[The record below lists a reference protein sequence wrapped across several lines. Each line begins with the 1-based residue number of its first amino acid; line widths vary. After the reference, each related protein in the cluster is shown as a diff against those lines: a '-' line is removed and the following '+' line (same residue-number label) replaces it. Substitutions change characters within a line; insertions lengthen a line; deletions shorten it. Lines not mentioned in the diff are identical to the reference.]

1 MRVLLVNMPWSP
13 IDLPSLALG
22 ILKRSI
28 DERVPGA
35 TADVLHANLEFT
47 DWITA
52 RREFT
57 ADDYEYYAL
66 SSYFMGCGDWVF
78 SSALYDDP
86 TWREDEFA
94 SVMKGKLRSSRMR
107 MTRELHREVPR
118 FVEEIARRVVEYGPD
133 VVGFTSTFQ
142 QNTAALAA
150 ARHVKRLAPHIVTV
164 MGGANCDAEQ
174 GAAVHRNFP
183 FVDHVVR
190 GEGETA
196 FPELVRALAEGRTE
210 LGGIPGLCHRAADG
224 TGVVNPMATAPLPPA
239 HILPPDYSGYFE
251 CLAASVARNWVEPK
265 LVVEGARG
273 CWWGEKHHCTF
284 CGLNGSFMQ
293 FRSKSP
299 DVFYEEI
306 MDLARRHRV
315 LDMYVVDNILDMGY
329 LNTVLPRIID
339 SGYDL
344 RLHIE
349 IKANMRRPQLR
360 TLSDAGLIYVQPGIE
375 SLNNRV
381 LDLMD
386 KGVSGCQN
394 VRMLRDG
401 AETGLS
407 VSWNYLH
414 GFPGE
419 TSEDYEPVIAQIPA
433 LEHLDPPVDLSARI
447 AIERFSPYFN
457 RPELGFTGLRPEAHY
472 RFTYDLPE
480 EELYDLA
487 YVFEAP
493 ARGIGEPT
501 VGALNDALA
510 GWRKHHTDARLTHTD
525 LGDRIVLVSRRRA
538 FPWRA
543 MELADPFEVALF
555 RLLDQPHAP
564 AALARKAAARVPGDP
579 RGQEEVERILDEWV
593 ALGVVFT
600 DGGQYVHL
608 APAAVNEDLLRLDFM
623 RHLHTA
629 GVYAPTAAGGA
640 AEDGTGR
647 SDGGDRDR
655 ADDPLDADRPPVSV

>member
-22 ILKRSI
+22 ILKRSV

-35 TADVLHANLEFT
+35 TCEVLHANLEFT
-47 DWITA
+47 DWITERTA
-52 RREFT
+52 FT
-57 ADDYEYYAL
+57 AEDYEYYAL
-66 SSYFMGCGDWVF
+66 SSYFLGCGDWVF

-86 TWREDEFA
+86 GWKDEEFTR
-94 SVMKGKLRSSRMR
+94 VMSRKLRKSRMR
-107 MTRELHREVPR
+107 MTRELHEQVPG
-118 FVEEIARRVVEYGPD
+118 FVEAIARRIVEAEPD

-150 ARHVKRLAPHIVTV
+150 ARQVKKLAPHIRTV

-174 GAAVHRNFP
+174 GASVHRNFP
-183 FVDHVVR
+183 FVDYVVR
-190 GEGETA
+190 GEGEQA
-196 FPELVRALAEGRTE
+196 FPQLLVALGENEPDLKAVA
-210 LGGIPGLCHRAADG
+210 GLCHRDADG
-224 TGVVNPMATAPLPPA
+224 TPVANPMPSGPIAPA
-239 HILPPDYSGYFE
+239 AILPPDYSGYFE
-251 CLAASVARNWVEPK
+251 RLASSVARNWVEPK

-299 DVFYEEI
+299 DTFYEEI

-329 LNTVLPRIID
+329 LKTVLPRIID
-339 SGYDL
+339 SGHDL
-344 RLHIE
+344 RMHIE
-349 IKANMRRPQLR
+349 IKANMRRSQLQV
-360 TLSDAGLIYVQPGIE
+360 LADAGLIYVQPGIE
-375 SLNNRV
+375 SLNSRV

-419 TSEDYEPVIAQIPA
+419 TAEDYEPVIRQLPA

-447 AIERFSPYFN
+447 AIERFSPYFKQ
-457 RPELGFTGLRPEAHY
+457 PELGFTGLRPEEHY

-480 EELYDLA
+480 SELYDMA

-493 ARGIGEPT
+493 ERGITEET
-501 VGALNDALA
+501 VSLLNDALA
-510 GWRKHHTDARLTHTD
+510 AWKKRHVDARLTHTD
-525 LGDRIVLVSRRRA
+525 LGDQIVLVSRRHA
-538 FPWRA
+538 FDWRT
-543 MELADPFEVALF
+543 MRLTDPVELAVF
-555 RLLDQPHAP
+555 RLLDQPHTPVALLRKLERVLTGRP
-564 AALARKAAARVPGDP
+564 ATTPEGL
-579 RGQEEVERILDEWV
+579 RGLLDDWV
-593 ALGVVFT
+593 ARGVVFT
-600 DGGQYVHL
+600 DAGQYVHL
-608 APAAVNEDLLRLDFM
+608 APAGVNQDLLRLDYM
-623 RHLHTA
+623 RHAHARPESEAASGTA
-629 GVYAPTAAGGA
+629 GQA
-640 AEDGTGR
+640 
-647 SDGGDRDR
+647 DRDVPTP
-655 ADDPLDADRPPVSV
+655 ALS

>member
-22 ILKRSI
+22 ILKRSV
-28 DERVPGA
+28 DEHVPDGSA
-35 TADVLHANLEFT
+35 EVLHANLEFT
-47 DWITA
+47 DWIT
-52 RREFT
+52 RRMEFT
-57 ADDYEYYAL
+57 AEDYEYYAL
-66 SSYFMGCGDWVF
+66 ASYFMGCGDWVF

-86 TWREDEFA
+86 AWREEEFVA
-94 SVMKGKLRSSRMR
+94 AMKGKLGASRMQ
-107 MTRELHREVPR
+107 MTRELHRLVPE
-118 FVEEIARRVVEYGPD
+118 FVSDIARRIVDEAPD

-150 ARHVKRLAPHIVTV
+150 ARQVKRLAPHIVTV
-164 MGGANCDAEQ
+164 MGGANCDGEQ
-174 GAAVHRNFP
+174 GATVHRNFP
-183 FVDHVVR
+183 FVDHVIR
-190 GEGETA
+190 GEGEAA
-196 FPELVRALAEGRTE
+196 FPQLLSALGEEHPDLSTVA
-210 LGGIPGLCHRAADG
+210 GLCHRGPDG
-224 TGVVNPMATAPLPPA
+224 ASTANAMATSPLPPA
-239 HILPPDYSGYFE
+239 TILPPDYSGYFE
-251 CLAASVARNWVEPK
+251 RLGASVARNWVEPK

-299 DVFYEEI
+299 DTFYDEI

-329 LNTVLPRIID
+329 LSTVLPRIIE

-349 IKANMRRPQLR
+349 IKANMRRSQLR

-375 SLNNRV
+375 SLNSRV

-419 TSEDYEPVIAQIPA
+419 SAEDYDPVIAQIPA
-433 LEHLDPPVDLSARI
+433 LEHLNPPVDLSARI

-457 RPELGFTGLRPEAHY
+457 RPELGFSGLRPEAHY

-480 EELYDLA
+480 EELYGLA

-493 ARGIGEPT
+493 ERGIGKPT
-501 VGALNDALA
+501 VTALNAALA
-510 GWRKHHTDARLTHTD
+510 AWRKHHADARLTQAD
-525 LGDRIVLVSRRRA
+525 LGDRIVLVSKRRA
-538 FPWRA
+538 FDWRA
-543 MELADPFEVALF
+543 MELTDPYEIALF
-555 RLLDQPHAP
+555 RLLDQPHTPSAVT
-564 AALARKAAARVPGDP
+564 RKAAGRVPDGALREDAV
-579 RGQEEVERILDEWV
+579 QELLDRWVE
-593 ALGVVFT
+593 LGLVFT
-600 DGGQYVHL
+600 DNGQYVHI
-608 APAAVNEDLLRLDFM
+608 APSAVNEDLLRLDFM
-623 RHLHTA
+623 RHRHAAPAPDAAPAEPAEPHMT
-629 GVYAPTAAGGA
+629 GV
-640 AEDGTGR
+640 
-647 SDGGDRDR
+647 
-655 ADDPLDADRPPVSV
+655 

>member
-22 ILKRSI
+22 ILKRSV

-35 TADVLHANLEFT
+35 HATVLHANLEFT

-52 RREFT
+52 RTEFT

-86 TWREDEFA
+86 AWREAEFTA
-94 SVMKGKLRSSRMR
+94 SMRTRLDKARMKMSH
-107 MTRELHREVPR
+107 ELHAVVPE
-118 FVEEIARRVVEYGPD
+118 FVDEIARRIVAEEPD

-150 ARHVKRLAPHIVTV
+150 AKHVKRLAPHIKTV
-164 MGGANCDAEQ
+164 IGGANCDAEQ
-174 GAAVHRNFP
+174 GAALHRNFP
-183 FVDHVVR
+183 FVDFVVR
-190 GEGETA
+190 GEGEAA
-196 FPELVRALAEGRTE
+196 FPQLLTALTTDDD
-210 LGGIPGLCHRAADG
+210 LSTVPGLCRRTEDG
-224 TGVVNPMATAPLPPA
+224 TSVPNSMATSPLPPA
-239 HILPPDYSGYFE
+239 TILPPDYSGYFE
-251 CLAASVARNWVEPK
+251 RLAASVARNWVEPK

-306 MDLARRHRV
+306 MDLARRHKV

-329 LNTVLPRIID
+329 LTTVLPRIID

-344 RLHIE
+344 RLHVE
-349 IKANMRRPQLR
+349 IKANMRREQLR

-419 TSEDYEPVIAQIPA
+419 SAEDYEGVIGQLAA

-457 RPELGFTGLRPEAHY
+457 RPELGFDGLRPEAHY

-480 EELYDLA
+480 KELYDLA

-493 ARGIGEPT
+493 ERGISEPT
-501 VGALNDALA
+501 VSALNDAIAL
-510 GWRKHHTDARLTHTD
+510 WKKHHADARLTHTD

-538 FPWRA
+538 FDWRTK
-543 MELADPFEVALF
+543 ELTDPFETAVF

-564 AALARKAAARVPGDP
+564 AALLRKATVRVPGHARTEAD
-579 RGQEEVERILDEWV
+579 VELLLADWGR
-593 ALGVVFT
+593 LGLVFT
-600 DGGQYVHL
+600 DAGQYVHL

-623 RHLHTA
+623 RHLHA
-629 GVYAPTAAGGA
+629 APAPDPAAGPHQ
-640 AEDGTGR
+640 DGTAPAT
-647 SDGGDRDR
+647 DG
-655 ADDPLDADRPPVSV
+655 APNLTPALA

>member
-22 ILKRSI
+22 ILKRSV

-35 TADVLHANLEFT
+35 SAEVLHANLAFT
-47 DWITA
+47 DWITE
-52 RREFT
+52 RTEFT

-78 SSALYDDP
+78 SAALYRDP
-86 TWREDEFA
+86 NWRDAEFTA
-94 SVMKGKLRSSRMR
+94 TMTGKLKPARME
-107 MTRELHREVPR
+107 MTRALHRIVPE
-118 FVEEIARRVVEYGPD
+118 FVEMIARRIVAEEPD

-150 ARHVKRLAPHIVTV
+150 ARRVKEIAPHVVTV
-164 MGGANCDAEQ
+164 LGGANCDGEQ
-174 GAAVHRNFP
+174 GAAVHRNFS
-183 FVDHVVR
+183 FVDYVVR
-190 GEGETA
+190 GEGEGA
-196 FPELVRALAEGRTE
+196 FPQLLTALAEKAPVDAV
-210 LGGIPGLCHRAADG
+210 PGLCHRDPARNSVA
-224 TGVVNPMATAPLPPA
+224 NPMATRPLPPA
-239 HILPPDYSGYFE
+239 AILAPDYSGYFE
-251 CLAASVARNWVEPK
+251 RLAASVARNWVEPK

-284 CGLNGSFMQ
+284 CGLNGSFME

-299 DVFYEEI
+299 DTFYDEI
-306 MDLARRHRV
+306 MELARRHRV
-315 LDMYVVDNILDMGY
+315 LDMYVVDNILDMRY
-329 LNTVLPRIID
+329 LSTVLPRIID

-349 IKANMRRPQLR
+349 IKANMKRGQLR
-360 TLSDAGLIYVQPGIE
+360 TLADAGLIYVQPGIE
-375 SLNNRV
+375 SLNSRV

-407 VSWNYLH
+407 VAWNYLH

-419 TSEDYEPVIAQIPA
+419 SAEDYDPVIAQLPA

-447 AIERFSPYFN
+447 AIERFSPYFE
-457 RPELGFTGLRPEAHY
+457 RPELGFTKLRPEAHY

-480 EELYDLA
+480 EELYDMA

-501 VGALNDALA
+501 VSALNAALA
-510 GWRKHHTDARLTHTD
+510 DWKKHHTDARLTHD
-525 LGDRIVLVSRRRA
+525 DHGDRIVLVSRRRA
-538 FPWRA
+538 FDWRA
-543 MELADPFEVALF
+543 MELTDPVDLVLF
-555 RLLDQPHAP
+555 RLLDQPHTAQ
-564 AALARKAAARVPGDP
+564 ALTRKAAARVTGTAPDET
-579 RGQEEVERILDEWV
+579 RVRRVLDDWL
-593 ALGVVFT
+593 ALGIVFT
-600 DGGQYVHL
+600 DAGQYVHI

-623 RHLHTA
+623 RHVH
-629 GVYAPTAAGGA
+629 
-640 AEDGTGR
+640 AEDGTAPAVPA
-647 SDGGDRDR
+647 
-655 ADDPLDADRPPVSV
+655 ADDGAAVPEPA

>member
-22 ILKRSI
+22 ILKRSV

-35 TADVLHANLEFT
+35 RAEVLHANLEFV

-52 RREFT
+52 RTEFT
-57 ADDYEYYAL
+57 GDDYEYYSL

-86 TWREDEFA
+86 GWREKEFTE
-94 SVMKGKLRSSRMR
+94 VMRGKLKKQRME
-107 MTRELHREVPR
+107 MTRELHRIVPE
-118 FVEEIARRVVEYGPD
+118 FVDEIARRIVAHAPD

-150 ARHVKRLAPHIVTV
+150 ARRVKQLAPHLVTV
-164 MGGANCDAEQ
+164 MGGANCDGAQ

-190 GEGETA
+190 GEGEAA
-196 FPELVRALAEGRTE
+196 FPQLLTALADGTD
-210 LGGIPGLCHRAADG
+210 LADVPGLCHRGPGGESVA
-224 TGVVNPMATAPLPPA
+224 NPMATRPLPPA
-239 HILPPDYSGYFE
+239 AILPPDYSGYFE
-251 CLAASVARNWVEPK
+251 RLAASAARNWVEPK

-284 CGLNGSFMQ
+284 CGLNGSFME

-299 DVFYEEI
+299 DTFYEEI
-306 MDLARRHRV
+306 IDLARRHRV

-329 LNTVLPRIID
+329 LTTVLPRIID
-339 SGYDL
+339 SEYDL

-349 IKANMRRPQLR
+349 IKANMRRAQLR
-360 TLSDAGLIYVQPGIE
+360 TLADAGMIYVQPGIE
-375 SLNNRV
+375 SLNHRV

-407 VSWNYLH
+407 VAWNYLH

-419 TSEDYEPVIAQIPA
+419 SAADYEPVIAQLPA

-447 AIERFSPYFN
+447 AIERFSPYFE
-457 RPELGFTGLRPEAHY
+457 RPELGFTGLRPEEHY

-480 EELYDLA
+480 DELYDLA

-501 VGALNDALA
+501 VTALNDALA
-510 GWRKHHTDARLTHTD
+510 AWKKHHADARLTHDD

-538 FPWRA
+538 FDWRTR
-543 MELADPFEVALF
+543 ELTDPFERAAF
-555 RLLDQPHAP
+555 RLLDQPHTP
-564 AALARKAAARVPGDP
+564 AALARKAARQVPGDA
-579 RGQEEVERILDEWV
+579 RDEAAVQELLDSWT
-593 ALGVVFT
+593 ALGIVFT
-600 DGGQYVHL
+600 DGGQYVHI

-623 RHLHTA
+623 RHAH
-629 GVYAPTAAGGA
+629 APLPAP
-640 AEDGTGR
+640 AE
-647 SDGGDRDR
+647 
-655 ADDPLDADRPPVSV
+655 PVHA

>member
-22 ILKRSI
+22 ILKRSV

-35 TADVLHANLEFT
+35 RAEVLHANLEFV

-52 RREFT
+52 RTEFT
-57 ADDYEYYAL
+57 GDDYEYYSL

-86 TWREDEFA
+86 GWREKEFTE
-94 SVMKGKLRSSRMR
+94 VMRGKLKKQRME
-107 MTRELHREVPR
+107 MTRELHRIVPE
-118 FVEEIARRVVEYGPD
+118 FVDEIARRIVAHAPD

-150 ARHVKRLAPHIVTV
+150 ARRVKQLAPHLVTV
-164 MGGANCDAEQ
+164 MGGANCDGAQ

-190 GEGETA
+190 GEGEAA
-196 FPELVRALAEGRTE
+196 FPQLLTALADGTD
-210 LGGIPGLCHRAADG
+210 LADVPGLCHRGPGGESVA
-224 TGVVNPMATAPLPPA
+224 NPMATRPLPPA
-239 HILPPDYSGYFE
+239 AILPPDYSGYFE
-251 CLAASVARNWVEPK
+251 RLAASAARNWVEPK

-284 CGLNGSFMQ
+284 CGLNGSFME

-299 DVFYEEI
+299 DTFYEEI
-306 MDLARRHRV
+306 IDLARRHRV

-329 LNTVLPRIID
+329 LTTVLPRIID
-339 SGYDL
+339 SEYDL

-349 IKANMRRPQLR
+349 IKANMRRAQLR
-360 TLSDAGLIYVQPGIE
+360 TLADAGMIYVQPGIE
-375 SLNNRV
+375 SLNHRV

-407 VSWNYLH
+407 VAWNYLH

-419 TSEDYEPVIAQIPA
+419 SAADYEPVIAQLPA

-447 AIERFSPYFN
+447 AIERFSPYFE
-457 RPELGFTGLRPEAHY
+457 RPELGFTGLRPEEHY

-480 EELYDLA
+480 DELYDLA

-501 VGALNDALA
+501 VTALNDALA
-510 GWRKHHTDARLTHTD
+510 AWKKHHADARLTHDD

-538 FPWRA
+538 FDWRTR
-543 MELADPFEVALF
+543 ELTDPFERAAF
-555 RLLDQPHAP
+555 RLLDQPHTP
-564 AALARKAAARVPGDP
+564 AALARKAARQVPGAARDEAAV
-579 RGQEEVERILDEWV
+579 QELLDAWT
-593 ALGVVFT
+593 ALGIVFT
-600 DGGQYVHL
+600 DGGQYVHI

-623 RHLHTA
+623 RHAH
-629 GVYAPTAAGGA
+629 APLASP
-640 AEDGTGR
+640 AE
-647 SDGGDRDR
+647 
-655 ADDPLDADRPPVSV
+655 PVHA

>member
-22 ILKRSI
+22 ILKRSV
-28 DERVPGA
+28 DERTPGGRA
-35 TADVLHANLEFT
+35 EVLHANLEFT
-47 DWITA
+47 DWIT
-52 RREFT
+52 RRTEFT
-57 ADDYEYYAL
+57 GDDYEYYAL
-66 SSYFMGCGDWVF
+66 SSYFLGCGDWVF

-86 TWREDEFA
+86 EWRVEEFTEA
-94 SVMKGKLRSSRMR
+94 MSRKLRPSRLR
-107 MTRELHREVPR
+107 MSHALHRIVPE
-118 FVEEIARRVVEYGPD
+118 FVRETAERIAAYGPD

-150 ARHVKRLAPHIVTV
+150 ARQVKALAPHIVTV
-164 MGGANCDAEQ
+164 LGGANCDAEQ
-174 GAAVHRNFP
+174 GAALHRNFP

-190 GEGETA
+190 GEGEVA
-196 FPELVRALAEGRTE
+196 FPRLLTALAEGSDLSE
-210 LGGIPGLCHRAADG
+210 VPGLCHRGADG
-224 TGVVNPMATAPLPPA
+224 SATANPMSTSPMPPA
-239 HILPPDYSGYFE
+239 AILPPDYSGYFE
-251 CLAASVARNWVEPK
+251 RLAASVARNWVEPK

-299 DVFYEEI
+299 ETFYEEI
-306 MDLARRHRV
+306 MELARRHRV

-329 LNTVLPRIID
+329 LTTVLPRIVD

-349 IKANMRRPQLR
+349 IKANMRRSQLR
-360 TLSDAGLIYVQPGIE
+360 TLADAGLIYVQPGIE
-375 SLNNRV
+375 SLNSRV
-381 LDLMD
+381 LGLMD

-407 VSWNYLH
+407 VAWNYLH

-419 TSEDYEPVIAQIPA
+419 TAADYEEVIAQIPA
-433 LEHLDPPVDLSARI
+433 LEHLNPPVDLSARI
-447 AIERFSPYFN
+447 AIERFSPYFT
-457 RPELGFTGLRPEAHY
+457 RPELGFSGLRAEEHY

-480 EELYDLA
+480 AELYDLA

-493 ARGIGEPT
+493 ERGIGEET
-501 VGALNDALA
+501 VASLNDALA
-510 GWRKHHTDARLTHTD
+510 AWKKAHADSRLTHAD
-525 LGDRIVLVSRRRA
+525 LGDRIVLVSRRRL
-538 FPWRA
+538 FDWGVL
-543 MELADPFEVALF
+543 ELTDPLEVAAF

-564 AALARKAAARVPGDP
+564 AALARKLTARLPQAVPG
-579 RGQEEVERILDEWV
+579 EAV
-593 ALGVVFT
+593 AELLGRWRELGLVFAE
-600 DGGQYVHL
+600 GGQCVHV

-623 RHLHTA
+623 RHLHA
-629 GVYAPTAAGGA
+629 APPRHGSAPARAAA
-640 AEDGTGR
+640 A
-647 SDGGDRDR
+647 
-655 ADDPLDADRPPVSV
+655 V

>member
-22 ILKRSI
+22 ILKRGV

-35 TADVLHANLEFT
+35 EAEVLHANLEFT

-52 RREFT
+52 RTEFT
-57 ADDYEYYAL
+57 GDDYEYYAL

-86 TWREDEFA
+86 HWREEEFT
-94 SVMKGKLRSSRMR
+94 SVMRGKLKKSRMA
-107 MTRELHREVPR
+107 MTHALHRVVPE
-118 FVEEIARRVVEYGPD
+118 FVDEIARRIVAHAPD

-150 ARHVKRLAPHIVTV
+150 ARRVKRLAPHIVTV
-164 MGGANCDAEQ
+164 LGGANCDGAQ

-190 GEGETA
+190 GEGEAA
-196 FPELVRALAEGRTE
+196 FPRLLTALADGSD
-210 LGGIPGLCHRAADG
+210 LAGVPGLCHRGPGGESLA
-224 TGVVNPMATAPLPPA
+224 NRMATRPLPPA
-239 HILPPDYSGYFE
+239 AILPPDYSGYFE
-251 CLAASVARNWVEPK
+251 RLAASAARHWIEPK

-284 CGLNGSFMQ
+284 CGLNGSFME

-299 DVFYEEI
+299 ETFYEEI
-306 MDLARRHRV
+306 VELARRHRV

-329 LNTVLPRIID
+329 LTTVLPRIVD

-360 TLSDAGLIYVQPGIE
+360 TLADAGMIYVQPGIE
-375 SLNNRV
+375 SLNHRV

-407 VSWNYLH
+407 VAWNYLH

-419 TSEDYEPVIAQIPA
+419 RAEDYEPVIAQIPA

-447 AIERFSPYFN
+447 AIERFSPYFE
-457 RPELGFTGLRPEAHY
+457 RPELGFTGLRPEQHY

-480 EELYDLA
+480 TELHDLA

-501 VGALNDALA
+501 VTALNDALA
-510 GWRKHHTDARLTHTD
+510 AWKKHHADARLTHTD

-538 FPWRA
+538 FDWRTA
-543 MELADPFEVALF
+543 ELTDPFELAVF
-555 RLLDQPHAP
+555 RLLDQPHALS
-564 AALARKAAARVPGDP
+564 AVARKAAGKAPGHARDEAAV
-579 RGQEEVERILDEWV
+579 RRLLDDWA
-593 ALGVVFT
+593 ALGIVFT

-623 RHLHTA
+623 RHT
-629 GVYAPTAAGGA
+629 YAAGPA
-640 AEDGTGR
+640 SAE
-647 SDGGDRDR
+647 
-655 ADDPLDADRPPVSV
+655 PVHA

>member
-22 ILKRSI
+22 ILKRSV

-35 TADVLHANLEFT
+35 RAEVLHANLEFV

-52 RREFT
+52 RTEFT
-57 ADDYEYYAL
+57 GDDYEYYSL

-86 TWREDEFA
+86 GWREKEFTE
-94 SVMKGKLRSSRMR
+94 VMRGKLKKQRME
-107 MTRELHREVPR
+107 MTRELHRVVPE
-118 FVEEIARRVVEYGPD
+118 FVDEIARRIVAHAPD

-150 ARHVKRLAPHIVTV
+150 ARRVKQLAPHLVTV
-164 MGGANCDAEQ
+164 MGGANCDGAQ

-190 GEGETA
+190 GEGEAA
-196 FPELVRALAEGRTE
+196 FPQLLTALADGTD
-210 LGGIPGLCHRAADG
+210 LADVPGLCHRGPGGESVA
-224 TGVVNPMATAPLPPA
+224 NPMATRPLPPA
-239 HILPPDYSGYFE
+239 AILPPDYSGYFE
-251 CLAASVARNWVEPK
+251 RLASSAARNWVEPK

-299 DVFYEEI
+299 DTFYEEI
-306 MDLARRHRV
+306 IDLARRHRV

-329 LNTVLPRIID
+329 LTTVLPRIID
-339 SGYDL
+339 SEYDL

-349 IKANMRRPQLR
+349 IKANMRRAQLR
-360 TLSDAGLIYVQPGIE
+360 TLADAGMIYVQPGIE
-375 SLNNRV
+375 SLNHRV

-407 VSWNYLH
+407 VAWNYLH

-419 TSEDYEPVIAQIPA
+419 SAADYEPVIAQIPA

-447 AIERFSPYFN
+447 AIERFSPYFE
-457 RPELGFTGLRPEAHY
+457 RPELGFTGLRPEEHY

-480 EELYDLA
+480 DELYDLA

-510 GWRKHHTDARLTHTD
+510 AWKKHHADARLTHDD

-538 FPWRA
+538 FDWRTR
-543 MELADPFEVALF
+543 ELTDPFERAAF
-555 RLLDQPHAP
+555 RLLDQPHTT
-564 AALARKAAARVPGDP
+564 AALTRKAARQIPGAARDEAAV
-579 RGQEEVERILDEWV
+579 QELLDSWT
-593 ALGVVFT
+593 ALGIVFT
-600 DGGQYVHL
+600 DGGQYVHI

-623 RHLHTA
+623 RHAH
-629 GVYAPTAAGGA
+629 APLTSP
-640 AEDGTGR
+640 AE
-647 SDGGDRDR
+647 
-655 ADDPLDADRPPVSV
+655 PVHA

>member
-22 ILKRSI
+22 ILKRSV

-35 TADVLHANLEFT
+35 RAEVLHANLEFV

-52 RREFT
+52 RTEFT
-57 ADDYEYYAL
+57 GDDYEYYSL

-86 TWREDEFA
+86 GWREKEFTE
-94 SVMKGKLRSSRMR
+94 VMRGKLKKQRME
-107 MTRELHREVPR
+107 MTRELHRVVPE
-118 FVEEIARRVVEYGPD
+118 FVDEIARRIVAHAPD

-150 ARHVKRLAPHIVTV
+150 ARRVKQLAPHLVTV
-164 MGGANCDAEQ
+164 MGGANCDGAQ

-190 GEGETA
+190 GEGEAA
-196 FPELVRALAEGRTE
+196 FPQLLTALADATD
-210 LGGIPGLCHRAADG
+210 LADVPGLCHRGPGGESVA
-224 TGVVNPMATAPLPPA
+224 NPMATRPLPPA
-239 HILPPDYSGYFE
+239 AILPPDYSGYFE
-251 CLAASVARNWVEPK
+251 RLAASAARNWVEPK

-284 CGLNGSFMQ
+284 CGLNGSFME

-299 DVFYEEI
+299 DTFYEEI
-306 MDLARRHRV
+306 IDLARRHRV

-329 LNTVLPRIID
+329 LTTVLPRIID
-339 SGYDL
+339 SEYDL

-349 IKANMRRPQLR
+349 IKANMRRAQLR
-360 TLSDAGLIYVQPGIE
+360 TLADAGMIYVQPGIE
-375 SLNNRV
+375 SLNHRV

-407 VSWNYLH
+407 VAWNYLH

-419 TSEDYEPVIAQIPA
+419 SAADYEPVIAQLPA

-447 AIERFSPYFN
+447 AIERFSPYFE
-457 RPELGFTGLRPEAHY
+457 RPELGFTGLRPEEHY

-480 EELYDLA
+480 DELYDLA

-501 VGALNDALA
+501 VTALNDALA
-510 GWRKHHTDARLTHTD
+510 AWKKHHADARLTHDD

-538 FPWRA
+538 FDWRTR
-543 MELADPFEVALF
+543 ELTDPFERAAF
-555 RLLDQPHAP
+555 RLLDQPHTP
-564 AALARKAAARVPGDP
+564 AALARKAARQVPGDA
-579 RGQEEVERILDEWV
+579 RDEAAVQELLDSWT
-593 ALGVVFT
+593 ALGIVFT
-600 DGGQYVHL
+600 DGGQYVHI

-623 RHLHTA
+623 RHAH
-629 GVYAPTAAGGA
+629 APLPAL
-640 AEDGTGR
+640 AE
-647 SDGGDRDR
+647 
-655 ADDPLDADRPPVSV
+655 PVHA

>member
-22 ILKRSI
+22 ILKRSV

-35 TADVLHANLEFT
+35 TAEVLHANLAFT
-47 DWITA
+47 DWITE
-52 RREFT
+52 RTEFT
-57 ADDYEYYAL
+57 GDDYEYYAL

-86 TWREDEFA
+86 EWRDDEFT
-94 SVMKGKLRSSRMR
+94 SVMTGKLKAARMK
-107 MTRELHREVPR
+107 MTRALHRIVPE
-118 FVEEIARRVVEYGPD
+118 FVEMIAQQVVASEPD

-142 QNTAALAA
+142 QNTAALAC
-150 ARHVKRLAPHIVTV
+150 ARRVKELAPHLVTV
-164 MGGANCDAEQ
+164 MGGANCDGEQ
-174 GAAVHRNFP
+174 GAAVHRNFD

-190 GEGETA
+190 GEGEAA
-196 FPELVRALAEGRTE
+196 FPALLTALTERTPLVD
-210 LGGIPGLCHRAADG
+210 IPGLCHRDA
-224 TGVVNPMATAPLPPA
+224 TGKSVANPMATRPLPPA
-239 HILPPDYSGYFE
+239 AILPPDYSGYFE
-251 CLAASVARNWVEPK
+251 RLAASVARNWVEPK

-284 CGLNGSFMQ
+284 CGLNGSFME

-299 DVFYEEI
+299 DTFYDEI
-306 MDLARRHRV
+306 MDLARRHKV
-315 LDMYVVDNILDMGY
+315 LDMYVVDNILDMRY
-329 LNTVLPRIID
+329 LTTVLPRIID

-349 IKANMRRPQLR
+349 IKANMKRSQLR
-360 TLSDAGLIYVQPGIE
+360 TLAEAGLIYVQPGIE
-375 SLNNRV
+375 SLNSRV

-407 VSWNYLH
+407 VAWNYLH

-419 TSEDYEPVIAQIPA
+419 SAEDYDPVIAQIPA

-447 AIERFSPYFN
+447 AIERFSPYFE
-457 RPELGFTGLRPEAHY
+457 RPELGFTGLRPEGHY

-480 EELYDLA
+480 EELYGMA

-501 VGALNDALA
+501 VKALNEALA
-510 GWRKHHTDARLTHTD
+510 DWRKHHTDARLTHD
-525 LGDRIVLVSRRRA
+525 DHGDRIVLVSRRRT
-538 FPWRA
+538 FSWRA
-543 MELADPFEVALF
+543 MELTDPFELAVF
-555 RLLDQPHAP
+555 RLLDQPHSVQ
-564 AALARKAAARVPGDP
+564 ALLRKAAARVSDMT
-579 RGQEEVERILDEWV
+579 LDEARLQELLDSWL
-593 ALGVVFT
+593 ALGIVFS
-600 DGGQYVHL
+600 DAGQYVHI

-623 RHLHTA
+623 RHIHA
-629 GVYAPTAAGGA
+629 EPEPEPEPARAGGA
-640 AEDGTGR
+640 R
-647 SDGGDRDR
+647 
-655 ADDPLDADRPPVSV
+655 

>member
-22 ILKRSI
+22 ILRRSV
-28 DERVPGA
+28 DERTSGR
-35 TADVLHANLEFT
+35 ADVLHANLEFT
-47 DWITA
+47 DWIT
-52 RREFT
+52 RRTDFT
-57 ADDYEYYAL
+57 ADDYQYYAL

-86 TWREDEFA
+86 EWRVPEFTA
-94 SVMKGKLRSSRMR
+94 SMRGKLRAERLRMSK
-107 MTRELHREVPR
+107 ELHRVVPE
-118 FVEEIARRVVEYGPD
+118 FVQETAERIVAAGPD

-150 ARHVKRLAPHIVTV
+150 AKYVKRLAPHIRTV

-174 GAAVHRNFP
+174 GHATHRNFP
-183 FVDHVVR
+183 FVDFVVR
-190 GEGETA
+190 GEGEAA
-196 FPELVRALAEGRTE
+196 FPQLLTALDEGGD
-210 LGGIPGLCHRAADG
+210 LSAVPGLCHRGADG
-224 TGVVNPMATAPLPPA
+224 ESVANPMSTRPLPPA
-239 HILPPDYSGYFE
+239 TILPPDYTGYFE
-251 CLAASVARNWVEPK
+251 RLASSVARNWVEPK

-299 DVFYEEI
+299 DTFYEEI

-315 LDMYVVDNILDMGY
+315 LDMYLVDNILDMGY
-329 LNTVLPRIID
+329 LTTVLPRIID

-344 RLHIE
+344 RMHIE

-360 TLSDAGLIYVQPGIE
+360 TLAQAGMIYVQPGIE
-375 SLNNRV
+375 SLNSRV

-419 TSEDYEPVIAQIPA
+419 SATDYEPVIAQIPA

-457 RPELGFTGLRPEAHY
+457 RPELGFTGLRPEEHY

-480 EELYDLA
+480 SELLDMA

-493 ARGIGEPT
+493 ERGIAKPT
-501 VGALNDALA
+501 VTALNDALA
-510 GWRKHHTDARLTHTD
+510 AWKKHHADSRLTHAD
-525 LGDRIVLVSRRRA
+525 LGDRIVLVSRRHA
-538 FPWRA
+538 FDWGA
-543 MELADPFEVALF
+543 LELTAPTEIAAF

-564 AALARKAAARVPGDP
+564 AALTRKLAARLPGHT
-579 RGQEEVERILDEWV
+579 VDEAAVHTLLQHWV
-593 ALGVVFT
+593 TLGLVFT

-623 RHLHTA
+623 RHTHA
-629 GVYAPTAAGGA
+629 AAAPPERPDDAA
-640 AEDGTGR
+640 
-647 SDGGDRDR
+647 R
-655 ADDPLDADRPPVSV
+655 ALVAHV

>member
-22 ILKRSI
+22 ILRRSV
-28 DERVPGA
+28 DERTSGH
-35 TADVLHANLEFT
+35 ADVLHANLEFT
-47 DWITA
+47 DWIT
-52 RREFT
+52 RRTAFT
-57 ADDYEYYAL
+57 GDDYQFYAL

-86 TWREDEFA
+86 EWRAEEFSA
-94 SVMKGKLRSSRMR
+94 SMRGKLRAERLRMSH
-107 MTRELHREVPR
+107 ELHRVVPE
-118 FVEEIARRVVEYGPD
+118 FVQEIAGRIVAAGPD

-150 ARHVKRLAPHIVTV
+150 AKYVKRLAPHIKTV

-174 GAAVHRNFP
+174 GAAAHRNFG
-183 FVDHVVR
+183 FLDFVVR
-190 GEGETA
+190 GEGEAA
-196 FPELVRALAEGRTE
+196 FPQLLTALDEGTE
-210 LGGIPGLCHRAADG
+210 LSAVPGLCHRQADG
-224 TGVVNPMATAPLPPA
+224 TSTANPMSTSPLPPA
-239 HILPPDYSGYFE
+239 TILPPDYSGYFE
-251 CLAASVARNWVEPK
+251 RLAASVARNWVEPK

-299 DVFYEEI
+299 DTFLEEI

-315 LDMYVVDNILDMGY
+315 LDMYLVDNILDMGY
-329 LNTVLPRIID
+329 LTTVLPRIID

-344 RLHIE
+344 RMHIE
-349 IKANMRRPQLR
+349 IKANMRRAQLR
-360 TLSDAGLIYVQPGIE
+360 TLAEAGMIYVQPGIE
-375 SLNNRV
+375 SLNSRV

-419 TSEDYEPVIAQIPA
+419 TAADYEPVIAQIPA
-433 LEHLDPPVDLSARI
+433 LEHLNPPVDLSARI

-457 RPELGFTGLRPEAHY
+457 RPELGFTGLRPEEHY

-480 EELYDLA
+480 SELLDLA

-493 ARGIGEPT
+493 ERGIARPT
-501 VGALNDALA
+501 VTALNDALGA
-510 GWRKHHTDARLTHTD
+510 WKKHHADSRLTHAD

-538 FPWRA
+538 FDWGA
-543 MELADPFEVALF
+543 MELTEPLETAAF

-564 AALARKAAARVPGDP
+564 AALIRKLAARLPAHPVDGAAVHALL
-579 RGQEEVERILDEWV
+579 QHWV
-593 ALGVVFT
+593 TLGLVFT

-623 RHLHTA
+623 RHTHA
-629 GVYAPTAAGGA
+629 APAPQEQPDDAP
-640 AEDGTGR
+640 
-647 SDGGDRDR
+647 R
-655 ADDPLDADRPPVSV
+655 AVAHV

>member
-22 ILKRSI
+22 ILRRSV
-28 DERVPGA
+28 DERTSGR
-35 TADVLHANLEFT
+35 ADVLHANLEFT
-47 DWITA
+47 DWIT
-52 RREFT
+52 RRTTFT
-57 ADDYEYYAL
+57 ADDYQFYAL

-86 TWREDEFA
+86 EWRVAEFSA
-94 SVMKGKLRSSRMR
+94 SMRGKLREERLDMSK
-107 MTRELHREVPR
+107 ELHRVVPE
-118 FVEEIARRVVEYGPD
+118 FVQETAERIVAAGPD

-150 ARHVKRLAPHIVTV
+150 VKYVKRLAPHIRTV

-174 GAAVHRNFP
+174 GAATHRNFP
-183 FVDHVVR
+183 FLDFVVR
-190 GEGETA
+190 GEGEAA
-196 FPELVRALAEGRTE
+196 FPQLLTALDEGGD
-210 LGGIPGLCHRAADG
+210 LSDVPGLCHRDADG
-224 TGVVNPMATAPLPPA
+224 ASVANPMSTRPLPPA
-239 HILPPDYSGYFE
+239 TILPPDYSGYFE
-251 CLAASVARNWVEPK
+251 RLSASVARNWVEPK

-299 DVFYEEI
+299 DTFYEEI
-306 MDLARRHRV
+306 MELARRHRV
-315 LDMYVVDNILDMGY
+315 LDMYLVDNILDMGY
-329 LNTVLPRIID
+329 LTTVLPRIID

-344 RLHIE
+344 RMHIE
-349 IKANMRRPQLR
+349 IKANMRRTQLR
-360 TLSDAGLIYVQPGIE
+360 TLAQAGMIYVQPGIE
-375 SLNNRV
+375 SLNSRV

-419 TSEDYEPVIAQIPA
+419 SAADYEPVIAQIPA

-457 RPELGFTGLRPEAHY
+457 RPELGFTGLRPEEHY

-480 EELYDLA
+480 SELLDLA

-493 ARGIGEPT
+493 ERGITEPT
-501 VGALNDALA
+501 VTALNDALGA
-510 GWRKHHTDARLTHTD
+510 WKKHHTDSRLTHAD

-538 FPWRA
+538 FDWGALELSTPT
-543 MELADPFEVALF
+543 ELAAF

-564 AALARKAAARVPGDP
+564 AALTRKLAARLPEHTV
-579 RGQEEVERILDEWV
+579 DEAAVRALLQHWV
-593 ALGVVFT
+593 TLGLVFT

-608 APAAVNEDLLRLDFM
+608 APAAVNEDLLRLDYM
-623 RHLHTA
+623 RHSHA
-629 GVYAPTAAGGA
+629 GA
-640 AEDGTGR
+640 AAQEQPESDEDAA
-647 SDGGDRDR
+647 R
-655 ADDPLDADRPPVSV
+655 ALVAHV

>member
-28 DERVPGA
+28 DERVPEA
-35 TADVLHANLEFT
+35 QAEVLHANLEFT
-47 DWITA
+47 DWITG
-52 RREFT
+52 RTEFT

-86 TWREDEFA
+86 EWKEDEFTR
-94 SVMKGKLRSSRMR
+94 VMSGRLRKSRMR
-107 MTRELHREVPR
+107 MTKELHHQVPQ
-118 FVEEIARRVVEYGPD
+118 FVEEIARRVVDHAPD

-150 ARHVKRLAPHIVTV
+150 AKHVKRLAPHIVTV

-183 FVDHVVR
+183 FVDHVIR

-196 FPELVRALAEGRTE
+196 FPQLVTALAEGQTD
-210 LGGIPGLCHRAADG
+210 LSTIPGLCHRKSDG
-224 TGVVNPMATAPLPPA
+224 TSVVNAMATTPLPPA
-239 HILPPDYSGYFE
+239 HILPPDYTGYFE
-251 CLAASVARNWVEPK
+251 CLASSVARNWVEPK

-293 FRSKSP
+293 FRSKNP

-349 IKANMRRPQLR
+349 IKANMRRSQLQ

-419 TSEDYEPVIAQIPA
+419 SAEDYAPIIEQIPA
-433 LEHLDPPVDLSARI
+433 LEHLDPPVDMSARI

-457 RPELGFTGLRPEAHY
+457 RPELGFTGLKPEAHY

-480 EELYDLA
+480 QELHDLA

-501 VGALNDALA
+501 VTALNDALA
-510 GWRKHHTDARLTHTD
+510 GWKKHHVDARLTHAD
-525 LGDRIVLVSRRRA
+525 LGDRIVLVSRRRR
-538 FPWRA
+538 FSWRA
-543 MELADPFEVALF
+543 MELTDPYEVALF

-564 AALARKAAARVPGDP
+564 AALARKAAARAAGDA
-579 RGQEEVERILDEWV
+579 RDQDEVQHILDRWT
-593 ALGVVFT
+593 ALGVLFT
-600 DGGQYVHL
+600 DGGQYVHI

-629 GVYAPTAAGGA
+629 EAFTTPESGTSDDGRPPTALQSP
-640 AEDGTGR
+640 EPSLT
-647 SDGGDRDR
+647 
-655 ADDPLDADRPPVSV
+655 V

>member
-22 ILKRSI
+22 ILKRSV
-28 DERVPGA
+28 DERVPDA
-35 TADVLHANLEFT
+35 TATVLHANLEFT
-47 DWITA
+47 DWITE
-52 RREFT
+52 RTEFT
-57 ADDYEYYAL
+57 AEDYEYYAL

-86 TWREDEFA
+86 SWREAEFTQ
-94 SVMKGKLRSSRMR
+94 VMRSRLKKSRMK
-107 MTRELHREVPR
+107 MSHELHRLAPD
-118 FVEEIARRVVEYGPD
+118 FVAEIAQKIVDEAPD

-150 ARHVKRLAPHIVTV
+150 AKQVKRLAPHITTV
-164 MGGANCDAEQ
+164 IGGANCDAEQ
-174 GAAVHRNFP
+174 GAALHRNFS

-190 GEGETA
+190 GEGESA
-196 FPELVRALAEGRTE
+196 FPQLISALTT
-210 LGGIPGLCHRAADG
+210 GGDLFEVPGLCHRPG
-224 TGVVNPMATAPLPPA
+224 GGVSTANPMATSPLPPST
-239 HILPPDYSGYFE
+239 ILPPDYSGYFE
-251 CLAASVARNWVEPK
+251 RLAASVARNWVEPK

-299 DVFYEEI
+299 DVFYDEI
-306 MDLARRHRV
+306 MGLAREHRV

-329 LNTVLPRIID
+329 LATVLPRIID

-349 IKANMRRPQLR
+349 IKANMRRNQLR

-419 TSEDYEPVIAQIPA
+419 RAEDYEGVVGQIPA

-457 RPELGFTGLRPEAHY
+457 RPELGFSGLRPEEHY

-493 ARGIGEPT
+493 ERGIGEDT
-501 VGALNDALA
+501 VSTLNDALA
-510 GWRKHHTDARLTHTD
+510 LWKKHHTDSRLTQAD

-538 FPWRA
+538 FDWHA
-543 MELADPFEVALF
+543 MELTDPFEITLF
-555 RLLDQPHAP
+555 RLLDQPHAA
-564 AALARKAAARVPGDP
+564 AALLRKAASRVPGHTATEAD
-579 RGQEEVERILDEWV
+579 VERLLAHWLE
-593 ALGVVFT
+593 LGLLFT

-608 APAAVNEDLLRLDFM
+608 APSAVNEDLLRLDFM
-623 RHLHTA
+623 RHTHA
-629 GVYAPTAAGGA
+629 SAASVHEPATEPGR
-640 AEDGTGR
+640 GTDTSAR
-647 SDGGDRDR
+647 QERDTV
-655 ADDPLDADRPPVSV
+655 PS

>member
-22 ILKRSI
+22 ILKRSV

-35 TADVLHANLEFT
+35 TCEVLHANLEFT
-47 DWITA
+47 DWITS
-52 RREFT
+52 RTEFS
-57 ADDYEYYAL
+57 AEDYEYYAL
-66 SSYFMGCGDWVF
+66 SSYFLGCGDWVF

-86 TWREDEFA
+86 GWREAEFTR
-94 SVMKGKLRSSRMR
+94 VMQGKLRKSRMR
-107 MTRELHREVPR
+107 MTRQLHERVPE
-118 FVEEIARRVVEYGPD
+118 FVNEIARRIVEAEPD

-150 ARHVKRLAPHIVTV
+150 ARQVKKLAPHIVTV

-174 GAAVHRNFP
+174 GASVHRNFP
-183 FVDHVVR
+183 FVDYVVR
-190 GEGETA
+190 GEGEQA
-196 FPELVRALAEGRTE
+196 FPELLTALQGEKSEPAAVA
-210 LGGIPGLCHRAADG
+210 GLCHRAADG
-224 TGVVNPMATAPLPPA
+224 TSVANPMPSGPLPPA
-239 HILPPDYSGYFE
+239 AILPPDYSGYFE
-251 CLAASVARNWVEPK
+251 RLAASVARNWVEPK

-329 LNTVLPRIID
+329 LKTVLPRIID
-339 SGYDL
+339 SGHDL
-344 RLHIE
+344 RMHIE
-349 IKANMRRPQLR
+349 IKANMRRSQLQV
-360 TLSDAGLIYVQPGIE
+360 LADAGLIYVQPGIE
-375 SLNNRV
+375 SLNSRV

-394 VRMLRDG
+394 IRMLRDA

-419 TSEDYEPVIAQIPA
+419 TAEDYEPVIRQLPA
-433 LEHLDPPVDLSARI
+433 LEHLNPPVDLSARI
-447 AIERFSPYFN
+447 AIERFSPYFKQ
-457 RPELGFTGLRPEAHY
+457 PELGFTGLRPEEHY

-480 EELYDLA
+480 AELYDLA

-493 ARGIGEPT
+493 ERGITEET
-501 VGALNDALA
+501 VDKLNA
-510 GWRKHHTDARLTHTD
+510 GIAEWKKRHVDARLTHTD
-525 LGDRIVLVSRRRA
+525 LGDRIVLVSRREA
-538 FPWRA
+538 FDWRT
-543 MELADPFEVALF
+543 LCLSDPFEIAAF
-555 RLLDQPHAP
+555 RLLDQPHTAS
-564 AALARKAAARVPGDP
+564 ALLRKLNDDP
-579 RGQEEVERILDEWV
+579 TGLPDTAQADVQRLLDSWAERGL
-593 ALGVVFT
+593 VFT
-600 DGGQYVHL
+600 DAGQYVHL
-608 APAAVNEDLLRLDFM
+608 APASVNQDLLRLDYM
-623 RHLHTA
+623 AHTHRRPRSEQPDTTTPA
-629 GVYAPTAAGGA
+629 QPEPATPAPAPAL
-640 AEDGTGR
+640 
-647 SDGGDRDR
+647 S
-655 ADDPLDADRPPVSV
+655 

>member
-22 ILKRSI
+22 ILRRSV
-28 DERVPGA
+28 DERTSGR
-35 TADVLHANLEFT
+35 ADVLHANLEFT
-47 DWITA
+47 DWIT
-52 RREFT
+52 RRTGFT
-57 ADDYEYYAL
+57 ADDYQFYAL

-86 TWREDEFA
+86 EWRVKEF
-94 SVMKGKLRSSRMR
+94 SVSMRGKLREERLQMSK
-107 MTRELHREVPR
+107 ELHRVVPE
-118 FVEEIARRVVEYGPD
+118 FVQEIAERIVAAGPD

-150 ARHVKRLAPHIVTV
+150 VKHVKRLAPHIRTV

-174 GAAVHRNFP
+174 GHATHRNFP
-183 FVDHVVR
+183 FLDFVVR
-190 GEGETA
+190 GEGEAA
-196 FPELVRALAEGRTE
+196 FPQLLTALDEGSD
-210 LGGIPGLCHRAADG
+210 LSAVPGLCHRDASGAAIA
-224 TGVVNPMATAPLPPA
+224 NPMSTRPLPPA
-239 HILPPDYSGYFE
+239 TILPPDYGGYFE
-251 CLAASVARNWVEPK
+251 RLASSVARNWVEPK

-299 DVFYEEI
+299 DTFYDEI
-306 MDLARRHRV
+306 TELARRHRV
-315 LDMYVVDNILDMGY
+315 LDMYLVDNILDMGY
-329 LNTVLPRIID
+329 LTTVLPRIID
-339 SGYDL
+339 SGHDL
-344 RLHIE
+344 RMHIE

-360 TLSDAGLIYVQPGIE
+360 LLAEAGMIYVQPGIE
-375 SLNNRV
+375 SLNSRV

-419 TSEDYEPVIAQIPA
+419 TAADYEPVIAQIPA

-457 RPELGFTGLRPEAHY
+457 RPELGFTGLRPEEHY

-480 EELYDLA
+480 SELLDMA

-493 ARGIGEPT
+493 ERGITEPT
-501 VGALNDALA
+501 VTALNDALGA
-510 GWRKHHTDARLTHTD
+510 WKKHHTDSRLTHAD
-525 LGDRIVLVSRRRA
+525 LGDRIVLVSRRHA
-538 FPWRA
+538 FDWGA
-543 MELADPFEVALF
+543 MELTDPTEIAAF

-564 AALARKAAARVPGDP
+564 AALTRKLAARLPEHTVDAAAVHALL
-579 RGQEEVERILDEWV
+579 QHWV
-593 ALGVVFT
+593 TLGLVFT

-623 RHLHTA
+623 RHTHA
-629 GVYAPTAAGGA
+629 AKAPQGHP
-640 AEDGTGR
+640 D
-647 SDGGDRDR
+647 
-655 ADDPLDADRPPVSV
+655 DDPRSLVAHV

>member
-22 ILKRSI
+22 ILRRSV
-28 DERVPGA
+28 DERTCGH
-35 TADVLHANLEFT
+35 ADVLHANLEFT
-47 DWITA
+47 DWIT
-52 RREFT
+52 RRTEFT
-57 ADDYEYYAL
+57 ADDYQFYAL

-86 TWREDEFA
+86 EWRVPKFRA
-94 SVMKGKLRSSRMR
+94 SMRGKLREERLRMSH
-107 MTRELHREVPR
+107 ELHRVVPE
-118 FVEEIARRVVEYGPD
+118 FVQETAERIVAAGPD

-150 ARHVKRLAPHIVTV
+150 AKYVKRLAPHIKTV

-174 GAAVHRNFP
+174 GAAGHRNFP
-183 FVDHVVR
+183 FLDFVVR
-190 GEGETA
+190 GEGEAVFPQLLTA
-196 FPELVRALAEGRTE
+196 LDEGGD
-210 LGGIPGLCHRAADG
+210 LSAVPGLCHRSPDG
-224 TGVVNPMATAPLPPA
+224 TSTANPMSTSPLPPA
-239 HILPPDYSGYFE
+239 TILPPDYSGYFE
-251 CLAASVARNWVEPK
+251 RLASSVARNWVEPK

-299 DVFYEEI
+299 ETFYEEI

-349 IKANMRRPQLR
+349 IKANMRRTQLR
-360 TLSDAGLIYVQPGIE
+360 TLADAGMIYVQPGIE
-375 SLNNRV
+375 SLNSRV

-419 TSEDYEPVIAQIPA
+419 SAADYEPVIAQLPA

-457 RPELGFTGLRPEAHY
+457 RPELGFTGLRPEEHY

-480 EELYDLA
+480 SELYDLA

-493 ARGIGEPT
+493 ERGIGEPT
-501 VGALNDALA
+501 VTLLNDALGA
-510 GWRKHHTDARLTHTD
+510 WRKHHVDSRLTHTD

-538 FPWRA
+538 FDWGT
-543 MELADPFEVALF
+543 MELTEPAEIAAFK
-555 RLLDQPHAP
+555 LLDQPHAP
-564 AALARKAAARVPGDP
+564 AALTRKLAARLPGQPLDAAAVHTLLQR
-579 RGQEEVERILDEWV
+579 WV
-593 ALGVVFT
+593 TLGLVFA

-623 RHLHTA
+623 RHRHA
-629 GVYAPTAAGGA
+629 APARHETP
-640 AEDGTGR
+640 DTP
-647 SDGGDRDR
+647 RDVVH
-655 ADDPLDADRPPVSV
+655 A

>member
-22 ILKRSI
+22 ILKRSV
-28 DERVPGA
+28 DERVPGGRA
-35 TADVLHANLEFT
+35 EVLHANLEFT
-47 DWITA
+47 DWIT
-52 RREFT
+52 RRMEFT
-57 ADDYEYYAL
+57 GDDYEYYAL

-86 TWREDEFA
+86 EWRTEEFTA
-94 SVMKGKLRSSRMR
+94 VMSGKLRPSRLR
-107 MTRELHREVPR
+107 LTRELHRIAPE
-118 FVEEIARRVVEYGPD
+118 FVRETAERIVAYEPD

-150 ARHVKRLAPHIVTV
+150 ARQVKLLAPHIVTV

-174 GAAVHRNFP
+174 GAAVHRNFT

-190 GEGETA
+190 GEGEVA
-196 FPELVRALAEGRTE
+196 FPRLLTALAEGAE
-210 LGGIPGLCHRAADG
+210 GAGLSDIPGLCHRGADKAA
-224 TGVVNPMATAPLPPA
+224 TVNPMSTSPMPPSA
-239 HILPPDYSGYFE
+239 ILPPDYTGYFE
-251 CLAASVARNWVEPK
+251 RLAASVARNWVEPK

-299 DVFYEEI
+299 EVFHDEI
-306 MDLARRHRV
+306 MELARRHRV

-349 IKANMRRPQLR
+349 IKANMRRSQLR
-360 TLSDAGLIYVQPGIE
+360 TLADAGLIYVQPGIE
-375 SLNNRV
+375 SLNSRV
-381 LDLMD
+381 LGLMD

-419 TSEDYEPVIAQIPA
+419 TAADYEGVIAQIPA
-433 LEHLDPPVDLSARI
+433 LEHLNPPVDLSARI
-447 AIERFSPYFN
+447 AIERFSPYFT
-457 RPELGFTGLRPEAHY
+457 RPELGFSGLRAEEHY

-493 ARGIGEPT
+493 ARGIGEET
-501 VGALNDALA
+501 VKSLNEALA
-510 GWRKHHTDARLTHTD
+510 AWKKAHADSRLTHAD
-525 LGDRIVLVSRRRA
+525 LGDRIVLVSRRRLFDWGA
-538 FPWRA
+538 L
-543 MELADPFEVALF
+543 ELTDPLEIAAF

-564 AALARKAAARVPGDP
+564 AALTRKLTARLRYAVEGDTVAELLE
-579 RGQEEVERILDEWV
+579 RWVE
-593 ALGVVFT
+593 LGLVFAE
-600 DGGQYVHL
+600 GGQYVHV

-623 RHLHTA
+623 RHLHAAPREGGPTPAARPTA
-629 GVYAPTAAGGA
+629 GV
-640 AEDGTGR
+640 
-647 SDGGDRDR
+647 
-655 ADDPLDADRPPVSV
+655 

>member
-22 ILKRSI
+22 ILKRSV
-28 DERVPGA
+28 DEHVPGA
-35 TADVLHANLEFT
+35 TAEVLHANLEFT
-47 DWITA
+47 DWIT
-52 RREFT
+52 RRTEFT

-86 TWREDEFA
+86 SWRDDEFTA
-94 SVMKGKLRSSRMR
+94 SMSGRLRKSRMR
-107 MTRELHREVPR
+107 MTRELHREVPA
-118 FVEEIARRVVEYGPD
+118 FVEQIARRIVEYAPD

-183 FVDHVVR
+183 FVDYVIR
-190 GEGETA
+190 GEGEAA
-196 FPELVRALAEGRTE
+196 FPQLLKALGDSSDSSGSSDPSDSSDAPPAVGA
-210 LGGIPGLCHRAADG
+210 ISGLCHRDADG
-224 TGVVNPMATAPLPPA
+224 TSVVNAMATAPLPPA
-239 HILPPDYSGYFE
+239 TILPPDYSGYFE
-251 CLAASVARNWVEPK
+251 RLASSVARNWVEPK

-299 DVFYEEI
+299 DTFYEEI

-329 LNTVLPRIID
+329 LSTVLPRIIE

-349 IKANMRRPQLR
+349 IKANMRRSQLR
-360 TLSDAGLIYVQPGIE
+360 TLADAGLIYVQPGIE

-419 TSEDYEPVIAQIPA
+419 TAEDYDPVIAQIPA
-433 LEHLDPPVDLSARI
+433 LEHLNPPVDLSARI

-457 RPELGFTGLRPEAHY
+457 RPELGFSGLRPEAHY

-480 EELYDLA
+480 KELYDLA

-493 ARGIGEPT
+493 ERGIGEPT
-501 VGALNDALA
+501 VSALNDALA
-510 GWRKHHTDARLTHTD
+510 AWKKHHVEARLTQAD

-538 FPWRA
+538 FAWRA
-543 MELADPFEVALF
+543 MELTDPYELVLF
-555 RLLDQPHAP
+555 RLLDQPHTP
-564 AALARKAAARVPGDP
+564 AALTRKAAARLPGAA
-579 RGQEEVERILDEWV
+579 REEDEVMAVLDRW
-593 ALGVVFT
+593 LGLGLLFT
-600 DGGQYVHL
+600 DGGQYVHV
-608 APAAVNEDLLRLDFM
+608 APSAVNEDLLRLDFM

-629 GVYAPTAAGGA
+629 RPEGPPVEGPPVAAGQPA
-640 AEDGTGR
+640 V
-647 SDGGDRDR
+647 
-655 ADDPLDADRPPVSV
+655 PVSV

>member
-22 ILKRSI
+22 ILKRSV

-35 TADVLHANLEFT
+35 SATVLHANLEFT
-47 DWITA
+47 DWITS
-52 RREFT
+52 RTEFT

-86 TWREDEFA
+86 SWREAEFTEA
-94 SVMKGKLRSSRMR
+94 MRTRLKKSRLKMSH
-107 MTRELHREVPR
+107 ELHRLAPD
-118 FVEEIARRVVEYGPD
+118 FVAEMAQRIVDEAPD

-150 ARHVKRLAPHIVTV
+150 AKHVKRLAPHIRTV

-174 GAAVHRNFP
+174 GAALHRNFP
-183 FVDHVVR
+183 FVDYVVR
-190 GEGETA
+190 GEGEAA
-196 FPELVRALAEGRTE
+196 FPQLLSALSTGEDLAGVS
-210 LGGIPGLCHRAADG
+210 GLCHRTDDG
-224 TGVVNPMATAPLPPA
+224 VSTVNPMASSPLPPA
-239 HILPPDYSGYFE
+239 TILAPDYSGYFE
-251 CLAASVARNWVEPK
+251 RLASSAARNWVEPK

-299 DVFYEEI
+299 DVFYDEI
-306 MDLARRHRV
+306 MELARKHRV

-329 LNTVLPRIID
+329 LSTVLPRIID

-349 IKANMRRPQLR
+349 IKANMRRSQLR

-375 SLNNRV
+375 SLNKRV

-407 VSWNYLH
+407 ISWNYLH

-419 TSEDYEPVIAQIPA
+419 SAKDYEGVIGQIPA

-457 RPELGFTGLRPEAHY
+457 KPELGFSGLRPEAHY

-493 ARGIGEPT
+493 QRGIGETT
-501 VGALNDALA
+501 VSALNDALA
-510 GWRKHHTDARLTHTD
+510 LWKEHHADARLTQAD
-525 LGDRIVLVSRRRA
+525 LGDRIILVSRRRA
-538 FPWRA
+538 FDWRV
-543 MELADPFEVALF
+543 MELSDPFEIAVF

-564 AALARKAAARVPGDP
+564 ASLLRKATVRVPGHTRTEADVDALLAHWQE
-579 RGQEEVERILDEWV
+579 RGL
-593 ALGVVFT
+593 LFT
-600 DGGQYVHL
+600 DGGHFVHL
-608 APAAVNEDLLRLDFM
+608 APSAVNEDLLRLGFM
-623 RHLHTA
+623 RTA
-629 GVYAPTAAGGA
+629 HAAPAPGSPPESGSGS
-640 AEDGTGR
+640 ERGTDSGTR
-647 SDGGDRDR
+647 TDRD
-655 ADDPLDADRPPVSV
+655 AVLA